1 MDLIE
6 KLKAAIAVDEQIARR
21 AAWSVSDHTY
31 APVDVDDQKTEMTS
45 HWVTRGVF
53 GIHKRVMV
61 DDPGWEPKVTDT
73 VWLEVGDHIA
83 LHDPARVL
91 REVAA
96 KRKILELH
104 VRVILRAG
112 GGADYYKTTNVCRS
126 CEPRRGALVGEHSW
140 PCPTLLALAEG
151 YGITGEEA

>member
-1 MDLIE
+1 MTDLIE
-6 KLKAAIAVDEQIARR
+6 KLKAAIAEDERIALATGSTEWEAHVYLGDGSVREAANDCLIAAHREVYPECAISMDGDDARHIAR
-21 AAWSVSDHTY
+21 
-31 APVDVDDQKTEMTS
+31 
-45 HWVTRGVF
+45 
-53 GIHKRVMV
+53 
-61 DDPGWEPKVTDT
+61 
-73 VWLEVGDHIA
+73 
-83 LHDPARVL
+83 HDPARVL

-140 PCPTLLALAEG
+140 PCPTLLAIAEP
-151 YGITGEEA
+151 YGITEEA